1 MVSPAFSTLMYAL
14 SSTPSKS
21 GHRLQSLWSGQRS
34 MSDNQAVPNIFG
46 EQLEDKRDDGLKQS
60 GFVLRRLARK
70 DHHTESRSPLV

>member
-1 MVSPAFSTLMYAL
+1 
-14 SSTPSKS
+14 
-21 GHRLQSLWSGQRS
+21 